1 MIQRDPYWID
11 FDTAIALRGQLE
23 QAKLEEEALEE
34 SKRSSK
40 KTSKYDQLYNK
51 YGKNEPYEPLSEKLK
66 SSTIKRPDDIIK
78 EKGQGGV
85 SSPSGFIGRG

>member
-1 MIQRDPYWID
+1 MVQRDPFWID

-40 KTSKYDQLYNK
+40 TSKYDQLNSK
-51 YGKNEPYEPLSEKLK
+51 YGKNEPYESLADKLK
-66 SSTIKRPDDIIK
+66 SSTIKRPEDIIK
-78 EKGQGGV
+78 ERGQGGV
-85 SSPSGFIGRG
+85 SSPKGFIGRG